1 MSSSLDTGPD
11 AGLDSGPDAGLNS
24 ADSGWFTE
32 VFDSHGSAFSLKV
45 SEKLHEVQSPYQ
57 YLEVYATATFGHLMV
72 LDGCVMLTDRDNFLY
87 HEMIAHPALFTH
99 ADPKRVVIIG
109 GGDCGTLR
117 EVLRHPGVEKVTQ
130 IDIDEEVTRASER
143 FFPALVE
150 SNDDPRA
157 ELRFDDGVKWIEEA
171 DDDSIDVLI
180 IDSTDPV
187 GPAEGLFKTDFLRRC
202 HRVLR
207 PGGVLVQ
214 QSESPLYHSGS
225 IIRELRHDMR
235 EAGFDSVATLPFPQ
249 PVYPSGWWSVTLAGK
264 ATDVATFREVEAAA
278 SEMPLDYYT
287 VEAHRGALAL
297 PPFMRRLL
305 ND

>member
-1 MSSSLDTGPD
+1 MSDLRDD
-11 AGLDSGPDAGLNS
+11 Q
-24 ADSGWFTE
+24 WFTE

-45 SEKLHEVQSPYQ
+45 TEKLLDVQSPYQ
-57 YLEVYATATFGHLMV
+57 HLEVYTTETYGNLMV

-99 ADPKRVVIIG
+99 QDPKRVVIIG
-109 GGDCGTLR
+109 GGDCGTLK

-130 IDIDEEVTRASER
+130 IDIDEEVTKAAER

-150 SNDDPRA
+150 ANGDPRA
-157 ELRFDDGVKWIEEA
+157 ELLFADGVKWVDDAA
-171 DDDSIDVLI
+171 DESIDVLI

-202 HRVLR
+202 HRILKS
-207 PGGVLVQ
+207 GGVMVQ

-225 IIRELRHDMR
+225 IIRELRNDMR

-264 ATDVATFREVEAAA
+264 ATSVESFREQAAA
-278 SEMPLDYYT
+278 EHEMPLQYYT
-287 VEAHRGALAL
+287 GDAHRGALSL
-297 PPFMRRLL
+297 PPFMRKAFA
-305 ND
+305 

>member
-1 MSSSLDTGPD
+1 MSDLRDD
-11 AGLDSGPDAGLNS
+11 Q
-24 ADSGWFTE
+24 WFTE

-45 SEKLHEVQSPYQ
+45 TEKLLDVQSPYQ
-57 YLEVYATATFGHLMV
+57 HLEVYATETYGNLMV

-99 ADPKRVVIIG
+99 QDPKRVVIIG
-109 GGDCGTLR
+109 GGDCGTLK

-130 IDIDEEVTRASER
+130 NDIDEEGTKAAGR

-150 SNDDPRA
+150 ANGDPRA
-157 ELRFDDGVKWIEEA
+157 ELLFADGVKWVDDAA
-171 DDDSIDVLI
+171 DESIDVLI

-187 GPAEGLFKTDFLRRC
+187 GPAEGLFKTDFLKRC
-202 HRVLR
+202 HRILKS
-207 PGGVLVQ
+207 GGVMVQ

-225 IIRELRHDMR
+225 IIRELRNDMR

-264 ATDVATFREVEAAA
+264 ATSVESFREQAAA
-278 SEMPLDYYT
+278 EHQMPLQYYT
-287 VEAHRGALAL
+287 SDAHRGALSL
-297 PPFMRRLL
+297 PPFMRKAFA
-305 ND
+305 

>member
-1 MSSSLDTGPD
+1 MSELRNDQ
-11 AGLDSGPDAGLNS
+11 
-24 ADSGWFTE
+24 WFTE

-45 SEKLHEVQSPYQ
+45 TEKLLDVQSQYQ
-57 YLEVYATATFGHLMV
+57 HLEVYATETYGNLMV

-99 ADPKRVVIIG
+99 QDPKRVVIIG
-109 GGDCGTLR
+109 GGDCGTLK

-130 IDIDEEVTRASER
+130 IDIDEEVTKAAER

-150 SNDDPRA
+150 ANGDPRA
-157 ELRFDDGVKWIEEA
+157 ELLFADGVKWVDDAA
-171 DDDSIDVLI
+171 DESIDVLI

-187 GPAEGLFKTDFLRRC
+187 GPAEGLFKTDFLKRC
-202 HRVLR
+202 HRILKS
-207 PGGVLVQ
+207 GGVMVQ

-225 IIRELRHDMR
+225 IIRELRNDMR

-264 ATDVATFREVEAAA
+264 ATDVNAFREQAAA
-278 SEMPLDYYT
+278 HHEMPLEYYS
-287 VEAHRGALAL
+287 VDAHRGALVL
-297 PPFMRRLL
+297 PPFMRKAFA
-305 ND
+305 

>member
-1 MSSSLDTGPD
+1 MSELRDD
-11 AGLDSGPDAGLNS
+11 Q
-24 ADSGWFTE
+24 WFTE
-32 VFDSHGSAFSLKV
+32 VFDSHGSAFSLKI
-45 SEKLHEVQSPYQ
+45 SEKLLDVQSEYQ
-57 YLEVYATATFGHLMV
+57 HLEVYATETYGNLMV

-99 ADPKRVVIIG
+99 PDPKRVVIIG
-109 GGDCGTLR
+109 GGDCGTLK

-130 IDIDEEVTRASER
+130 IDIDEEVTKAAER

-157 ELRFDDGVKWIEEA
+157 ELLFADGVKWVDDAA
-171 DDDSIDVLI
+171 DESIDVLI

-187 GPAEGLFKTDFLRRC
+187 GPAEGLFKTDFLKRC
-202 HRVLR
+202 HRILKAD
-207 PGGVLVQ
+207 GVMVQ

-264 ATDVATFREVEAAA
+264 GTNVETFREEAAA
-278 SEMPLDYYT
+278 SHEMPLQYYT
-287 VEAHRGALAL
+287 VDAHRGTLAL
-297 PPFMRRLL
+297 PPFMRHAFA
-305 ND
+305 